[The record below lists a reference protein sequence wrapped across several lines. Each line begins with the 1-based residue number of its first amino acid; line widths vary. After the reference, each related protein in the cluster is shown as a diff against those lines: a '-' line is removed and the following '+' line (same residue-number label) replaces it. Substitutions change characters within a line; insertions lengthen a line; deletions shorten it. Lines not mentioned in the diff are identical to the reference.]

1 MGNGLIFYE
10 CTKFMK
16 KLINRFF
23 YYVRKEWFL
32 IVMVVAITAILLLF
46 ELLS

>member
-1 MGNGLIFYE
+1 MDTGLINYE
-10 CTKFMK
+10 CSKTMK

-23 YYVRKEWFL
+23 NYVRKEWFL
-32 IVMVVAITAILLLF
+32 IVMVITIAAIILLF